1 MTGFSVNISLPHLH
15 FLLPTC
21 TNVPKEY
28 EKLHVHLMFCY
39 IKSKALRKIKIQ
51 DRKTNFLGVNFGN
64 SSLQDGS
71 ETAAWRLMMINSMA
85 CAQFPTMM
93 WGLLV
98 TKKGLKLRHRT
109 CIAKVVAQCNKIVVV
124 QGRGR
129 GTNTIMELVYPP
141 DYFLHLPQLLGQRL
155 RESTVKRF
163 LAVIGM
169 YTCTNIHF
177 LLTALYTSL

>member
-51 DRKTNFLGVNFGN
+51 DRKTNFLGVNFCN

-71 ETAAWRLMMINSMA
+71 ETVAWRLMMINSMA

-93 WGLLV
+93 WGLPSYCH
-98 TKKGLKLRHRT
+98 KKGFETQTQDMHSKSCSTQR
-109 CIAKVVAQCNKIVVV
+109 IKIVVV

-129 GTNTIMELVYPP
+129 GGSRKTLLSQLTTYMYSYAPP
-141 DYFLHLPQLLGQRL
+141 LI
-155 RESTVKRF
+155 
-163 LAVIGM
+163 AVIFF
-169 YTCTNIHF
+169 T
-177 LLTALYTSL
+177 

>member
-109 CIAKVVAQCNKIVVV
+109 CIAKVVAQCIKIVVV

-129 GTNTIMELVYPP
+129 GVVERPSSLSLPLTCIHMPP
-141 DYFLHLPQLLGQRL
+141 LLQQSFFSHDP
-155 RESTVKRF
+155 STLKKQ
-163 LAVIGM
+163 
-169 YTCTNIHF
+169 Y
-177 LLTALYTSL
+177 

>member
-93 WGLLV
+93 WGLPV

-109 CIAKVVAQCNKIVVV
+109 CIAKVVAHSVLKLQQCKGGGGG
-124 QGRGR
+124 QQRD
-129 GTNTIMELVYPP
+129 PP
-141 DYFLHLPQLLGQRL
+141 LSAYHLHVFICPPSYSSHFFHMIPPPSRN
-155 RESTVKRF
+155 
-163 LAVIGM
+163 
-169 YTCTNIHF
+169 NIDP
-177 LLTALYTSL
+177 L

>member
-28 EKLHVHLMFCY
+28 EKVHVHLMFCY

-51 DRKTNFLGVNFGN
+51 DRKTNFLGVNFCI

-93 WGLLV
+93 WGLPSYCH
-98 TKKGLKLRHRT
+98 KKGFETQTQDMHSKSCCTQR
-109 CIAKVVAQCNKIVVV
+109 IKIVVV

-129 GTNTIMELVYPP
+129 GVVERPSSLSLPLTCIHMPP
-141 DYFLHLPQLLGQRL
+141 LLQQSFFSHDP
-155 RESTVKRF
+155 STLKKQ
-163 LAVIGM
+163 
-169 YTCTNIHF
+169 Y
-177 LLTALYTSL
+177 

>member
-93 WGLLV
+93 WGLPSYCH
-98 TKKGLKLRHRT
+98 KKGFETQTQDMHSKSCCTQR
-109 CIAKVVAQCNKIVVV
+109 IKIVVV

-129 GTNTIMELVYPP
+129 GQWKDPP
-141 DYFLHLPQLLGQRL
+141 LSAYHLHVFICPPSYSSHFFHMIPPPSRN
-155 RESTVKRF
+155 
-163 LAVIGM
+163 
-169 YTCTNIHF
+169 NIDP
-177 LLTALYTSL
+177 L

>member
-28 EKLHVHLMFCY
+28 EKLHVHLTFCY
-39 IKSKALRKIKIQ
+39 IKSKILRKIKIQ
-51 DRKTNFLGVNFGN
+51 DRKTNFLGVNFCI

-93 WGLLV
+93 WGLPSYCH
-98 TKKGLKLRHRT
+98 KKGFEIQTQDMHSKSCCTQR
-109 CIAKVVAQCNKIVVV
+109 IKIVVV

-129 GTNTIMELVYPP
+129 GVVERPP
-141 DYFLHLPQLLGQRL
+141 SLSLPLTCIHMPPLLQQSFFSHDP
-155 RESTVKRF
+155 STLKKQ
-163 LAVIGM
+163 
-169 YTCTNIHF
+169 Y
-177 LLTALYTSL
+177 